1 MITEDI
7 TPQVLTPQ
15 PINPEPIDTSEFINF
30 EDLEGSVINVEN
42 SLDEDIIYP
51 EINFSECNYQIEDIV
66 SVKKEGNFEDEYVYD
81 IEVADT
87 HTFFANDIL
96 LHNSIY
102 VEFGRITR
110 QCHIPKDRQTQFVVD
125 LWDYSLGP
133 YMKRK
138 YEEYA
143 ERYNCPKNIQDL
155 ELEKISDVTMYFAK
169 KRYAMSECW
178 KEPGIFLPRGKE
190 VVYKGIEIVKGST
203 ASYAK
208 ECMDDFTRYIL
219 EWYMDHDEPIEYSL
233 VIDKLR
239 GYKSQFMVKPPE
251 EISGGASVGDYEKFI
266 LTDKNELKIGD
277 KCPAHIRACG
287 VYNYLLGRPKNKKYR
302 TKYNRIKTADKV
314 RWYYTTNKEFE
325 VFAFVPGEYPAE
337 FALEIDRN
345 TQFEK
350 TVLSYCNK
358 IVNDILGYAPLSAD
372 LIYSDALF

>member
-1 MITEDI
+1 MKNRKKNKITEDI
-7 TPQVLTPQ
+7 TLQDISPM
-15 PINPEPIDTSEFINF
+15 PINEESFIDI
-30 EDLEGSVINVEN
+30 EDVQKVVSTYEHSSVN
-42 SLDEDIIYP
+42 SPQMY
-51 EINFSECNYQIEDIV
+51 SECNYRIDNIV
-66 SVKKEGNFEDEYVYD
+66 SVEQDGFFDDEYVYD
-81 IEVADT
+81 VEVDDT
-87 HTFFANDIL
+87 HTFFANNIL

-102 VEFGRITR
+102 VEFGRLVR
-110 QCHIPKDRQTQFVVD
+110 QFHIPKERQTQFVVD

-133 YMKRK
+133 YMKKK

-143 ERYNCPKNIQDL
+143 EQYNCPKNIQDL

-178 KEPGIFLPRGKE
+178 KEPGIFLPKGKE
-190 VVYKGIEIVKGST
+190 VIYKGIEIVKGST

-208 ECMDDFTRYIL
+208 DCMEDFTRYIL
-219 EWYMDHDEPIEYSL
+219 GWYMDHDDPIEYSY

-239 GYKSQFMVKPPE
+239 SYKSQFMVKPPE

-287 VYNYLLGRPKNKKYR
+287 VYNYLLNRPKYKKYK

-314 RWYYTTNKEFE
+314 RWYYTTNKDYE
-325 VFAFVPGEYPAE
+325 VFAFIPGEFPAE
-337 FALEIDRN
+337 FAPEIDRN
-345 TQFEK
+345 VQFEK

-358 IVNDILGYAPLSAD
+358 IVSDILGYAPLSAD